1 MRVLNP
7 RSPAVGFAV
16 CLLIGMAL
24 SVIDRT
30 DANWDLQNYHL
41 YAPYAA
47 LHGRLGMD
55 WFAAGFQGYLNPTED
70 IPYYIVKMVWFP
82 NHPVVVAA
90 LAGLPFGFL
99 VFVTVNV
106 ALAVL
111 PGPGVAVLAAILGLT
126 GATILSE
133 VGTTYDDILT
143 ADLVLSAVWLA
154 LGHAGWRG
162 LALAGFLLGSA
173 VGLKFT
179 SAIYVPG
186 FALLC
191 LWRNPTQVLRHGIIV
206 MLFAAGGF
214 IAVWGW
220 WGWQLWVNFGNPFFP
235 MLGGL
240 FPRSTV
246 SVMSF
251 HDPRFMPRNLLQWL
265 FYPFYWVQG
274 RSFIVSEEP
283 LRDARFALVYLALGA
298 RLGNV
303 VFKRCE
309 NLSREISALMMFFAV
324 TYLCWIIGFSILRY
338 ALALEAISGIVIFAA
353 LSGLV
358 DRRTYLTVIGAIT
371 IFSLVFTKPMGWG
384 RIGYGKLLVEAPLP
398 MMDANSVVLE
408 AGAPIGFIVPYL
420 KAPSAAFL
428 SLAFMQPG
436 SKEFDIVQK
445 RLAAGDDT
453 ELLTDADAAEL
464 ATDKVRL
471 MALGRTFDARDCVP
485 IKSPVQKMIKLCAL
499 TPLH

>member
-1 MRVLNP
+1 
-7 RSPAVGFAV
+7 
-16 CLLIGMAL
+16 LLIGMTL

-82 NHPVVVAA
+82 DHPVVVAA

-99 VFVTVNV
+99 VFVTFKIARV
-106 ALAVL
+106 AL
-111 PGPGVAVLAAILGLT
+111 PDSVAVAAAAAFLGLT
-126 GATILSE
+126 GATVLSE
-133 VGTTYDDILT
+133 VGTTYDDILM

-162 LALAGFLLGSA
+162 LALAGFLLGCA

-191 LWRNPTQVLRHGIIV
+191 GWKNPAQVLRHGIIV

-214 IAVWGW
+214 LAVWGW
-220 WGWQLWVNFGNPFFP
+220 WGWQLWVHFGNPFFP

-240 FPRSTV
+240 FRTSTV
-246 SVMSF
+246 PRMSF

-274 RSFIVSEEP
+274 RSFVVSEEP
-283 LRDARFALVYLALGA
+283 LRDPRFALVYLAFGA
-298 RLGNV
+298 RLSSA

-309 NLSREISALMMFFAV
+309 NLSREISALIMFFVV

-338 ALALEAISGIVIFAA
+338 VLALEAISGIIIFAA

-358 DRRTYLTVIGAIT
+358 DRRTYVAVIGAVT
-371 IFSLVFTKPMGWG
+371 IFSLIFTKPIGWG
-384 RIGYGKLLVEAPLP
+384 RIGYGKSLIESPVPSLASN
-398 MMDANSVVLE
+398 AVVLT
-408 AGAPIGFIVPYL
+408 AGAPLGFVIPYL
-420 KAPSAAFL
+420 NAPSSQFS
-428 SLAFMQPG
+428 SLDLLKPG
-436 SKEFDIVQK
+436 TPKFDLI
-445 RLAAGDDT
+445 RARIEAGDDAK
-453 ELLTDADAAEL
+453 LLTNASDSTLASIFPQL
-464 ATDKVRL
+464 AT
-471 MALGRTFDARDCVP
+471 LGRTFNERDCLP
-485 IKSPVQKMIKLCAL
+485 IYSPVQKTIRLCAL